1 MNDDI
6 ICYKCNY
13 AMVYDMENTFYLK
26 CPCCDE
32 VLVDARAE
40 DVWNE
45 PLSIIDCGKSGDDF
59 GSRLAIP
66 RVLFIHVGDTDCLM
80 LA

>member
-32 VLVDARAE
+32 VLVDARAK

-59 GSRLAIP
+59 WVKI
-66 RVLFIHVGDTDCLM
+66 GDSKGVVHTCWRY
-80 LA
+80 